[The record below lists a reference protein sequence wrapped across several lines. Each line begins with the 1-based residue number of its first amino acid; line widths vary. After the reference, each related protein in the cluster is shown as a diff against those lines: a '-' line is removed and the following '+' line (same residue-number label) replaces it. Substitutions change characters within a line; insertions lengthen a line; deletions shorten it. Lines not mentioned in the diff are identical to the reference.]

1 MYFCE
6 YAIACPSARLIY
18 LKIRSYVKSCFY
30 ISPFKYNLK
39 TYAAEGTP
47 IRIAAMGDLH
57 FGSGSATFFRALFKS
72 AGKESDM
79 LAMCGDLTTRGL
91 IEEARGLAESLSYYD
106 RPIVAV
112 MGNHDH
118 EANNQEEIMDILEE
132 AGVHILERGIYVS
145 EDSAVGF
152 AGTKG
157 FCGGFLNC
165 RIAPFG
171 ERILKMFINETYKEA
186 NRINRELKT
195 LKAGFRIVC
204 YHYAPV
210 RDTCIGEHTEVIPF
224 LGSSILSDPVDT
236 FKADLVLH
244 GHAHNG
250 MEKGKTQ
257 AGIPVR
263 NVALQVHNK
272 KYALYDT
279 DLFRATRKDVR

>member
-1 MYFCE
+1 
-6 YAIACPSARLIY
+6 
-18 LKIRSYVKSCFY
+18 
-30 ISPFKYNLK
+30 
-39 TYAAEGTP
+39 
-47 IRIAAMGDLH
+47 MGDLH
-57 FGSGSATFFRALFKS
+57 YGSGSATFFRALFKS
-72 AGKESDM
+72 AGRESAM
-79 LAMCGDLTTRGL
+79 MAMCGALTTRGL
-91 IEEARGLAESLSYYD
+91 IEEARGLAEAVSHYEGQ
-106 RPIVAV
+106 IVAV
-112 MGNHDH
+112 LGNHDY

-132 AGVHILERGIYVS
+132 AGVHMLERGVYVTG
-145 EDSAVGF
+145 DNAIGI

-250 MEKGKTQ
+250 MEKGKTL

-263 NVALQVHNK
+263 NVALPVHNK

-279 DLFRATRKDVR
+279 EMFRTNGKDM

>member
-1 MYFCE
+1 
-6 YAIACPSARLIY
+6 
-18 LKIRSYVKSCFY
+18 
-30 ISPFKYNLK
+30 
-39 TYAAEGTP
+39 
-47 IRIAAMGDLH
+47 MGDLH
-57 FGSGSATFFRALFKS
+57 FSAGSATFYRALFKS
-72 AGKESDM
+72 AGRESD
-79 LAMCGDLTTRGL
+79 LIVLCGDLTTRGL
-91 IEEARGLAESLSYYD
+91 IKEARSLAETIGYCE
-106 RPIVAV
+106 RPVIGVL
-112 MGNHDH
+112 GNHDH

-132 AGVHILERGIYVS
+132 AGVHILERGNYVS
-145 EDSAVGF
+145 ADNAVGL

-186 NRINRELKT
+186 NKINRALKG
-195 LKAGFRIVC
+195 LKADFRIVAF
-204 YHYAPV
+204 HYSPV
-210 RDTCIGEHTEVIPF
+210 RDTCIGEHTEVMPF

-250 MEKGKTQ
+250 QENGKTL

-263 NVALQVHNK
+263 NVALPVHNK

-279 DLFRATRKDVR
+279 ELFRANR

>member
-1 MYFCE
+1 
-6 YAIACPSARLIY
+6 L
-18 LKIRSYVKSCFY
+18 
-30 ISPFKYNLK
+30 
-39 TYAAEGTP
+39 
-47 IRIAAMGDLH
+47 RIAAMGDLH
-57 FGSGSATFFRALFKS
+57 FTTGSTAFFRAIFRS
-72 AGKESDM
+72 GGKESDLM
-79 LAMCGDLTTRGL
+79 VLCGDLTTRGL
-91 IEEARGLAESLSYYD
+91 IEEARGLAEAISHYE
-106 RPIVAV
+106 RPVIAV
-112 MGNHDH
+112 LGNHDY

-132 AGVHILERGIYVS
+132 AGVHILERGTYVTGQG
-145 EDSAVGF
+145 EVGI

-186 NRINRELKT
+186 NKINRALKG
-195 LKAGFRIVC
+195 LKADFRIVA
-204 YHYAPV
+204 YHYSPV

-250 MEKGKTQ
+250 QEKGKTL

-263 NVALQVHNK
+263 NVALPVHNK

-279 DLFRATRKDVR
+279 EMFRASR